1 MKLSG
6 MFDQRV
12 RGFRVVE
19 LGGLGVL
26 LVLVLAVYLSKAGA
40 GGERADID
48 HVRQQIADEQT
59 RIKLL
64 QAEVASLEQ
73 PERLEALSSH
83 YLGLQPIPAKHE
95 VQPDELP
102 DLALIQRVAKAA
114 PTPSA
119 APAPAAPT
127 SSESRPAE
135 PAAPDAPGSREGR

>member
-1 MKLSG
+1 MNL
-6 MFDQRV
+6 FDQRV
-12 RGFRVVE
+12 RGFRIVE

-48 HVRQQIADEQT
+48 HVQQQIADEQT

-73 PERLEALSSH
+73 PERLEALSGQ

-102 DLALIQRVAKAA
+102 DLALIQRVAKTA
-114 PTPSA
+114 P
-119 APAPAAPT
+119 APAPAAPPQT
-127 SSESRPAE
+127 AASPLVE
-135 PAAPDAPGSREGR
+135 PAAPDTARPREGR

>member
-1 MKLSG
+1 MNL
-6 MFDQRV
+6 FDQRV

-26 LVLVLAVYLSKAGA
+26 LALVLAVYLSKAGA

-73 PERLEALSSH
+73 PERLEALSSQ
-83 YLGLQPIPAKHE
+83 YLGLQPIAAKHE
-95 VQPDELP
+95 VQPDALP
-102 DLALIQRVAKAA
+102 DLALIQRVSKAA
-114 PTPSA
+114 PP
-119 APAPAAPT
+119 PAAPKSAV
-127 SSESRPAE
+127 SSPAE
-135 PAAPDAPGSREGR
+135 PVAPDTPRSREGR

>member
-6 MFDQRV
+6 LFDRRV

-26 LVLVLAVYLSKAGA
+26 LALVLAVYLSKAGA

-48 HVRQQIADEQT
+48 HVQQQIGDEQT
-59 RIKLL
+59 RIRLL

-73 PERLEALSSH
+73 PERLEALSSQ
-83 YLGLQPIPAKHE
+83 YLDLQPIPAKHE

-102 DLALIQRVAKAA
+102 DLALIQRVAKGAA
-114 PTPSA
+114 TPA
-119 APAPAAPT
+119 VRTAPQTATNPLT
-127 SSESRPAE
+127 E
-135 PAAPDAPGSREGR
+135 PVAPDGARPREGR